1 MHHDLFVAYMEFL
14 VEITLGSFAPLP
26 LYRAV
31 PGVFSLEKET
41 HGAAILGGKTINI
54 QVQPL
59 LLKLHMR

>member
-41 HGAAILGGKTINI
+41 HDMA
-54 QVQPL
+54 QQF
-59 LLKLHMR
+59 